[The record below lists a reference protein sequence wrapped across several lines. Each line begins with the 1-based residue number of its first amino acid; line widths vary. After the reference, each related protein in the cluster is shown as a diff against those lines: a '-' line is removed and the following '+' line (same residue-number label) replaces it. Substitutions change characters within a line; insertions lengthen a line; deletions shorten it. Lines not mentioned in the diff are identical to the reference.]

1 MTAFNQI
8 ADRYLAS
15 WNETDVARRKTALA
29 EVFAADATYVDPALN
44 GEGLAGIDAMI
55 ASVHQRFPGF
65 RFTRIGEADGHNDRV
80 RFSWALANGDSAPV
94 VKGTDVATVANDR
107 LASVVGF
114 FDYVAKS

>member
-15 WNETDVARRKTALA
+15 WNETDVTRRQKALTD
-29 EVFAADATYVDPALN
+29 VFAADATYVDPVLN

-55 ASVHQRFPGF
+55 VSVHQRFPGF